1 MKVTVG
7 RSGVHGEIFAP
18 PSKSYT
24 HRAITVAALSKESII
39 HRPLISADTQS
50 TIKACEMLGAYIE
63 KDGDKLLIS
72 GIDGEPQTPDNV
84 IDVGNSGTTLRF
96 MTAVSALGQG
106 TTVLTGDNS
115 IRSRPNGPL
124 LNVLNDLGVQSIST
138 RGNGCAPIVV
148 TGGLKGAI
156 AKIDGSIS
164 SQFISALL
172 LACPLTKNST
182 TLSIKGELKSRPYID
197 VTLDILE
204 KAGAEI
210 YLEDNQNLKFIIPGS
225 QKYRL
230 KEYTVPGDFSSASYL
245 LAAAAM
251 TDTKIKVNNLYPSMQ
266 GDIAIIDILKEM
278 GANVYWNKEEGTVE
292 VNGGKLHGITM
303 DAGATPDLVPTVAVL
318 GAVAEGETVITNAEH
333 VRYKE
338 TDRLHAM
345 AVELNKMGIS
355 TSEEKDKLTIKGGEL
370 KGADVH
376 GWHDH
381 RIVMSLTLA
390 GMIAGDT
397 TIDTAEAIF
406 ISYPNFFDSMRSIGA
421 DVILSEQ

>member
-96 MTAVSALGQG
+96 MTALAALGKG

-115 IRSRPNGPL
+115 IRTRPNGPL
-124 LNVLNDLGVQSIST
+124 LQVLNDLGVQSIST
-138 RGNGCAPIVV
+138 RGDGCAPIVV

-182 TLSIKGELKSRPYID
+182 TLSIKGDLKSRPYVD

-210 YLEDNQNLKFIIPGS
+210 YLEENQNLKFIIPGN

-230 KEYTVPGDFSSASYL
+230 QEYTVPGDFSSASYL

-266 GDIAIIDILKEM
+266 GDVAIIDILKEM
-278 GANVYWNKEEGTVE
+278 GANIYWNKEEGTVE

-355 TSEEKDKLTIKGGEL
+355 TSEEKDKLIIKGGEL

-390 GMIAGDT
+390 GMIAGNT

>member
-72 GIDGEPQTPDNV
+72 GVDGEPQTPDNV

-204 KAGAEI
+204 KAGVEI

-266 GDIAIIDILKEM
+266 GDVAIIDILKEM

>member
-72 GIDGEPQTPDNV
+72 GVDGEPQTPDNV

-96 MTAVSALGQG
+96 MTAIAALGQG

-266 GDIAIIDILKEM
+266 GDVAIIDILKEM

-303 DAGATPDLVPTVAVL
+303 DAGATPDLVPTIAVL

>member
-1 MKVTVG
+1 M
-7 RSGVHGEIFAP
+7 HGEIFAP

-182 TLSIKGELKSRPYID
+182 TLSIKGELKSKPYID

-210 YLEDNQNLKFIIPGS
+210 YLEENHSLKFIIPGS

-278 GANVYWNKEEGTVE
+278 GANIYWNKEEGTVE

-345 AVELNKMGIS
+345 ALELNKMGIS

-370 KGADVH
+370 KGAEVH

-390 GMIAGDT
+390 GMIAGNT